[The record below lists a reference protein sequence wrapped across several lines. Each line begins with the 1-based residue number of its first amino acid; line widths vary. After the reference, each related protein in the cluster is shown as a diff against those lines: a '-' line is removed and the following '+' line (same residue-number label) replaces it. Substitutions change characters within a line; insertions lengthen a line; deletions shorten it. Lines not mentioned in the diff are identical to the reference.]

1 MSSAAIKIAMRELS
15 GGLKGFWIYLACI
28 ILGTAA
34 IASAGSV
41 TEVFSRGLA
50 SEARVLLGGD
60 VMFSVRQRQFAQEER
75 EFIADLGTVT
85 ESVGLDMMASAGERR
100 RQVDLRGVD
109 SKYPLIGTVRLSG
122 GEPDFQRALAQ
133 RNGRWGAVVSQSFLD
148 AFEVNIGDPV
158 EFGQIKAVITAR
170 LDSLPDRVGSPG
182 SFSPEAMLSFEPVK
196 AAGRLELGQIFA
208 TGFRV
213 ALGDDVDQD
222 FEAIEKA
229 AKDTFDDIGLR
240 VREPADAVDGLQN
253 LLNTLNSFLSIIG
266 IAALVAGG
274 VGVSQATISFLE
286 TRIPSIAAL
295 KALGASSDIIR
306 TAYIL
311 QLGILAF
318 IGALI
323 GVVIGAAAPY
333 LLISLSA
340 NGIPLPQ
347 TLGVYPVPLLKALA
361 LGMLAAAI
369 FALPAIG
376 RARATRPAAL
386 FRQITESTN
395 VKTPALEKFSALTA
409 ALLLALLA
417 IFSSANPPMTGILL
431 LGAIMTW
438 GLFLGLAILV
448 RKLAHRLAKTAKGFW
463 RIMLSSLAGPGSLAP
478 TIVPALGLG
487 LALLTLVASVQANLI
502 RQISAT
508 APANAPSLVF
518 SQIPYASIDEFDGI
532 IADKT
537 IDVTDLD
544 QFQRAPFLQG
554 RVMTLNGNPIDKEKV
569 APSERWVIQGE
580 TSLTYLSQQPPEAEL
595 TAGTWWPETHTGDLQ
610 VSVETDVAKGLR
622 VGLGDTIG
630 FRIFGRD
637 VSAEI
642 TSLRRVDWGT
652 FSISSNTAFIF
663 SPGTLETARPYHVA
677 IARTPE
683 DNEAAVLA
691 AVGDALPD
699 VIVFQTRPA
708 LATAAH
714 LFGNIATAVN
724 AAASIVTIAGLFVLL
739 GAFAA
744 MARKR
749 QTESALLKV
758 FGAERKNILAL
769 YGAEFAFAGAAGA
782 LIGAILGIA
791 GSYPIVSQVF
801 EAEWRFPWQESL
813 SIAGL
818 AIAISALGGLS
829 VGIATLRQKPARIF
843 NRI

>member
-1 MSSAAIKIAMRELS
+1 VSRAAAKIALRELS

-60 VMFSVRQRQFAQEER
+60 VMFSVRQRQFTQDER

-85 ESVGLDMMASAGERR
+85 ESVGLDMMASAGDRR
-100 RQVDLRGVD
+100 RQVNLRGVD
-109 SKYPLIGTVRLSG
+109 KKYPLVGTVRLSG
-122 GEPDFQRALAQ
+122 GEPDFQQALAQ
-133 RNGRWGAVVSQSFLD
+133 RHGRWGAVVSQSFLD

-158 EFGQIKAVITAR
+158 EFGQIKAIITAR
-170 LDSLPDRVGSPG
+170 LDSTPDRVGTPG

-213 ALGDDVDQD
+213 ALGEDIDQD
-222 FEAIEKA
+222 FEAIEKS

-286 TRIPSIAAL
+286 TRIASIAAL

-306 TAYIL
+306 TAYVL

-323 GVVIGAAAPY
+323 GVAIGAAAPY

-347 TLGVYPVPLLKALA
+347 TLGVYPAPLLKALA
-361 LGMLAAAI
+361 LGLLAATI

-386 FRQITESTN
+386 FRQITESTKT
-395 VKTPALEKFSALTA
+395 KTPALEKFGALAA

-417 IFSSANPPMTGILL
+417 IFTSTSPPMTGILL
-431 LGAIMTW
+431 LGAIVTW

-448 RKLAHRLAKTAKGFW
+448 RKFAHHLAKSAKGFW
-463 RIMLSSLAGPGSLAP
+463 RIMLSSLGGPGSLAP

-508 APANAPSLVF
+508 APANAPSLIF
-518 SQIPYASIDEFDGI
+518 SQIPYASIEEFDAI
-532 IADKT
+532 IANKT
-537 IDVTDLD
+537 IDITDLD

-595 TAGTWWPETHTGDLQ
+595 TAGSWWPENHTGDLQ
-610 VSVETDVAKGLR
+610 VSVETDVAKGLK

-637 VSAEI
+637 VSAGE
-642 TSLRRVDWGT
+642 
-652 FSISSNTAFIF
+652 
-663 SPGTLETARPYHVA
+663 
-677 IARTPE
+677 
-683 DNEAAVLA
+683 
-691 AVGDALPD
+691 
-699 VIVFQTRPA
+699 
-708 LATAAH
+708 
-714 LFGNIATAVN
+714 
-724 AAASIVTIAGLFVLL
+724 
-739 GAFAA
+739 
-744 MARKR
+744 
-749 QTESALLKV
+749 
-758 FGAERKNILAL
+758 
-769 YGAEFAFAGAAGA
+769 
-782 LIGAILGIA
+782 
-791 GSYPIVSQVF
+791 
-801 EAEWRFPWQESL
+801 
-813 SIAGL
+813 
-818 AIAISALGGLS
+818 
-829 VGIATLRQKPARIF
+829 
-843 NRI
+843 